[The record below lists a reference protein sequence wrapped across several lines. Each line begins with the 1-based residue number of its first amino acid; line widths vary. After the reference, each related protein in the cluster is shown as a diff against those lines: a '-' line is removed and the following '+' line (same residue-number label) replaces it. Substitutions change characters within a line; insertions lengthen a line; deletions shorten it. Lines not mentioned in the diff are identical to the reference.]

1 MNTTWQRITLTDLPI
16 YQWRN
21 NSFIYGLVG
30 KFQSWR
36 AGSLLIQFAEIIGV
50 LLLSLL
56 YTLAPFFSKSND
68 ALVPILLGIG
78 VFWLIITLTDEDKIK
93 AVTPIHLLVL
103 LYWSITTISVAFS
116 PAKLAAFKGWNK
128 LTLYLLLFALAA
140 RILRSPRL
148 RNWLITIYLHI
159 ALIVS
164 AYGIR
169 QWFFGAAQLATWVD
183 PESPLAK
190 TTRVYSF
197 LANPNLLAA
206 YLLPAIA
213 LSLAAF
219 FAWKTKVTKT
229 LALTMFVCNS
239 ACLILTFSRGGW
251 LGFLLLLLCFTVLL
265 FYVYNEQIP
274 DFFKLWALP
283 SFFCG
288 LILIL
293 IIAVIFIPA
302 FRERI
307 MSMFAGSGDSSNN
320 FRLNVWKAVQE
331 MIKASPI
338 IGIGP
343 GNDVFNKIYPLYQV
357 SPKYSALSAY
367 SIVFEIC
374 IETGFIGLSCFLW
387 FLIVMFNQAM
397 IQLQRLKS
405 MLSGEIFWLMGAI
418 AAIIGLL
425 THGLF
430 DTVWYRPQVNS
441 LWWLMVALI
450 ASYHQFRELE
460 ITESEELTI
469 NN

>member
-1 MNTTWQRITLTDLPI
+1 MNTTWQKITLTDLPI
-16 YQWRN
+16 YEWRN

-56 YTLAPFFSKSND
+56 YILAPFFTKSND
-68 ALVPILLGIG
+68 VLVPILLGIG
-78 VFWLIITLTDEDKIK
+78 IFWLIITLTDEVKIK

-116 PAKLAAFKGWNK
+116 PVKLAAFKGWNK

-148 RNWLITIYLHI
+148 RNWLITLYLHI

-169 QWFFGAAQLATWVD
+169 QWFFGAVQLATWVD

-219 FAWKTKVTKT
+219 FTWKTIITKT
-229 LALTMFVCNS
+229 LAVTMFVCNS

-251 LGFLLLLLCFTVLL
+251 LGFLLLLLCFIVLL
-265 FYVYNEQIP
+265 FYVYNDKIP
-274 DFFKLWALP
+274 EFFKLWALP
-283 SFFCG
+283 GFFGG
-288 LILIL
+288 LILVL
-293 IIAVIFIPA
+293 IMALIFIPA

-320 FRLNVWKAVQE
+320 FRLNVWKAVKE
-331 MIKASPI
+331 MIQASPI

-374 IETGFIGLSCFLW
+374 IETGFIGLSCFVW
-387 FLIVMFNQAM
+387 FLIVTFNQGM
-397 IQLQRLKS
+397 SQLQRLKS
-405 MLSGEIFWLMGAI
+405 IFSGEIFWLIGAI

-460 ITESEELTI
+460 ISDQ
-469 NN
+469 